1 MGDKDKTLCKWKKGE
16 YEEQFKDL
24 RNIVGKP
31 KYACMKCGRAA
42 KSKKYLCKP
51 NPL

>member
-1 MGDKDKTLCKWKKGE
+1 MGDKDETLCKWKKGE

-24 RNIVGKP
+24 RDIVTKP